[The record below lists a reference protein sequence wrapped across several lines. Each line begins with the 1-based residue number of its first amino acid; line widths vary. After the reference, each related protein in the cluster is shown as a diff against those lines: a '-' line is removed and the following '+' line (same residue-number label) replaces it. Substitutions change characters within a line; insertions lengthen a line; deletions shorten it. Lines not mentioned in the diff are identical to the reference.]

1 MQNYFGTV
9 LNNMVSM
16 ALVIGAVQISLIF
29 VYIYLLKE
37 ILDLDESQSFYFYKT
52 ISNDFV
58 N

>member
-1 MQNYFGTV
+1 MQNYFGIV